1 MLDDDIT
8 LACPQQID
16 PSMDFIAYLLLTR
29 LKGRHLHPGIR
40 NVNVV
45 LERPEAHGIEV
56 VIITTTTPTK
66 SLAAR
71 YERVRSLAAKKGVA
85 VVHALQTEFLGRA
98 CGLDGSEGLLSMVAV
113 TVPRDDPT
121 ARDMLCELIRRAVLA
136 YMRYT
141 DMVSSFLSG
150 TRALL
155 ATAPPT
161 PPQHEVAGWSP
172 GVSPHQ
178 SPGASPHQSPTKT
191 IVQPAAHT
199 VKSPIQPAAK
209 HRSQKKCQNKT
220 PNKGPSDSK
229 AKSAALT
236 TSDGKGSGKT
246 PNKGSGKPVKVL
258 LVKRA

>member
-178 SPGASPHQSPTKT
+178 SPTKT